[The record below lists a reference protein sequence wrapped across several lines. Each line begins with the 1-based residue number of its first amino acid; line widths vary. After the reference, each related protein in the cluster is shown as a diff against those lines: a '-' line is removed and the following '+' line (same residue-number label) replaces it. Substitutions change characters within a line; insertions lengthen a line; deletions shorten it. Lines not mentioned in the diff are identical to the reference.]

1 MAEAE
6 SEKKTEKQGK
16 GGISIAAVL
25 VITLIGAGAGV
36 AFGFMSETLFAVAP
50 PKTEAAAPSP
60 EQAVTSM
67 VAIKPLPPITANLAQ
82 PATTWIRL
90 EASVVVKKDLGAES
104 DVVASKIAQDI
115 VGFLRTVTID
125 QISGPS
131 GFQHLREDLNDRV
144 RVRSEGKASELIIQS
159 LILE

>member
-6 SEKKTEKQGK
+6 SEKTEKQGT

-50 PKTEAAAPSP
+50 PKTEAAAPPP
-60 EQAVTSM
+60 EQAVTAM
-67 VAIKPLPPITANLAQ
+67 MAIKPLPPITANLAQ
-82 PATTWIRL
+82 PKTTWIRL
-90 EASVVVKKDLGAES
+90 EASLVVKTDLGPES
-104 DVVASKIAQDI
+104 DVVASKVAQDI
-115 VGFLRTVTID
+115 VGFLRTVTMD

>member
-1 MAEAE
+1 MAEAA
-6 SEKKTEKQGK
+6 SEKTEKQGK

-50 PKTEAAAPSP
+50 PKTETAAPPP

-67 VAIKPLPPITANLAQ
+67 MAIKPLPAITANLAQ
-82 PATTWIRL
+82 PKTTWIRL
-90 EASVVVKKDLGAES
+90 EASLVVKKDLGSES
-104 DVVASKIAQDI
+104 DVLASKIAQDI
-115 VGFLRTVTID
+115 VGFLRTVTMD

>member
-1 MAEAE
+1 MAEAA

-16 GGISIAAVL
+16 GGISIATVL

-36 AFGFMSETLFAVAP
+36 AFGFMSESLFAVAP
-50 PKTEAAAPSP
+50 PKTEPEAPP
-60 EQAVTSM
+60 PAQAVTAM
-67 VAIKPLPPITANLAQ
+67 MEIKPLPPITANLAQ
-82 PATTWIRL
+82 PKTTWIRL
-90 EASVVVKKDLGAES
+90 EASVVVNKDLGAES
-104 DVVASKIAQDI
+104 NVVAAKIAQDI
-115 VGFLRTVTID
+115 VGFLRTVTMD

>member
-50 PKTEAAAPSP
+50 PKHDPEAAPP
-60 EQAVTSM
+60 EQGVTSM
-67 VAIKPLPPITANLAQ
+67 MAVKPLPPITANLAQ
-82 PATTWIRL
+82 PKTTWIRL

-104 DVVASKIAQDI
+104 EVVASEIAQDI
-115 VGFLRTVTID
+115 VGFLRTVTMD